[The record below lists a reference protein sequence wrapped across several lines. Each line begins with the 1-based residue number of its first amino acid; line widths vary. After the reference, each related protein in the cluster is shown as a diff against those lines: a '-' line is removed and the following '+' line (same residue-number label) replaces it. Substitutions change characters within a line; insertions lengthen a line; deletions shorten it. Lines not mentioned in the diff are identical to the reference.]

1 MPPRISKS
9 NAGASPA
16 THLRAEGQVDK
27 WGRKPSRSAVADTVQ
42 ETWGMDRGG
51 KRESAQFTLAE
62 HMHSLRQRT
71 LDHLL
76 LLSCSACSFD
86 LGGPWRRNASP
97 PSSHPSTP
105 LWLENKH
112 G

>member
-1 MPPRISKS
+1 
-9 NAGASPA
+9 
-16 THLRAEGQVDK
+16 
-27 WGRKPSRSAVADTVQ
+27 
-42 ETWGMDRGG
+42 MDSGG